1 MQLLKKFRNIFL
13 ALVPIMAVVL
23 IIHLFFYNI
32 ATEILIKF
40 FISVLLI
47 CIGDVLFLTGVDS
60 TIMPMGELMVS
71 SVNKASK
78 FVVFVVFAVVFGF
91 CATIAEPD
99 VTILTEQISMANIG
113 ISKNLFIFFIGAGVG
128 LFLALG
134 ILKLIK
140 NIELKYIYLIL
151 FALIFL
157 LGTQVKSEHLAIAF
171 DAGGATTGIITAPFL
186 LAIANGIS
194 NRFTMSDKKNEVFGM
209 VGLASFGPVI
219 AVLLFFIFFGSNV
232 DNGTISAENLNLFL
246 TVLSNSA
253 LAIIPLAVVFLI
265 YDLLLIK
272 LPIKRKLRFL
282 FGLLVT
288 FIGLCLFLF
297 GIEFG
302 IAGIGTEIGNF
313 VATLSPAVIIIFC
326 IILGF
331 IITFTEPSVVVL
343 AKQVQS
349 VTKGN
354 IPYVLVMFAIA
365 ISMSV
370 AITLSALK
378 IIYQINFFYIILI
391 GYALAL
397 ILMFFVPSIFTGLAF
412 DSGGVASGP
421 MTSAFVLP
429 IMIALAS
436 QTTSSVD
443 GFGLIG
449 IVGMCPIVII
459 QLLGLIFNF
468 VVMHNNKKEQRK
480 AIRLSY
486 SADMYS
492 NIEELEAEYQK
503 MKEEE
508 EWKKIKIKRNM

>member
-13 ALVPIMAVVL
+13 ALVPIMVIVL
-23 IIHLFFYNI
+23 IIHLFFYKI
-32 ATEILIKF
+32 EGEILLKF
-40 FISVLLI
+40 FIAVAII

-78 FVVFVVFAVVFGF
+78 FVIFVIFAVVFGF

-99 VTILTEQISMANIG
+99 VTILSEQIAVAGIG
-113 ISKNLFIFFIGAGVG
+113 VSKNLFIFFIGAGVG

-157 LGTQVKSEHLAIAF
+157 LGTQVKSEYLAIAF

-186 LAIANGIS
+186 LAIASGIS
-194 NRFTMSDKKNEVFGM
+194 SKFSVSDKKNEVFGM
-209 VGLASFGPVI
+209 VGLASFGPII
-219 AVLLFFIFFGSNV
+219 AVLLFFILFGSKVSSGIIPEQNV
-232 DNGTISAENLNLFL
+232 SLFL

-253 LAIIPLAVVFLI
+253 LAIIPIAIVFLV

-272 LPIKRKLRFL
+272 LPAKQKIRFL
-282 FGLLVT
+282 IGILIT
-288 FIGLCLFLF
+288 FVGLCMFLY

-313 VATLSPAVIIIFC
+313 IATLKPALIILLC

-331 IITFTEPSVVVL
+331 VITFTEPSVVVL
-343 AKQVQS
+343 SKQVQS

-354 IPYVLVMFAIA
+354 ISYILVMFAIA

-391 GYALAL
+391 GYILAL
-397 ILMFFVPSIFTGLAF
+397 ILMFFVPGIFTGLAF

-459 QLLGLIFNF
+459 QILGLVFN
-468 VVMHNNKKEQRK
+468 VVMIKNKKKEQK
-480 AIRLSY
+480 NAIRLSY

-492 NIEELEAEYQK
+492 NIEALEAEYQK
-503 MKEEE
+503 LKEEE
-508 EWKKIKIKRNM
+508 NEKE